1 MGSIDII
8 KPLFTFLSRAINNF
22 SNIKRKILGDVEN
35 WARRCWVRIK
45 YAAPSDVPNSL
56 NQQWPK
62 NLQGLTQ
69 ESGSAHRQR
78 PTSSPRSSRTSGRS
92 WTSWTGSSS
101 SWWTRTDT
109 SSRTRRWQAA
119 SFFGGA
125 APFFRSSQFWKPF
138 FWPSDHK
145 GKVGW
150 PWGLKLFD

>member
-8 KPLFTFLSRAINNF
+8 KPLFTFLTRAINNF
-22 SNIKRKILGDVEN
+22 SNIKRKILGNAEN
-35 WARRCWVRIK
+35 WARGCWVRIK
-45 YAAPSDVPNSL
+45 YAAPSHVPNSL
-56 NQQWPK
+56 IQQWPK

-119 SFFGGA
+119 SFLVVPYHFSDPHNSESHFSNGPNIRGKLNGHGA
-125 APFFRSSQFWKPF
+125 WNY
-138 FWPSDHK
+138 
-145 GKVGW
+145 
-150 PWGLKLFD
+150 